1 MALKLDHPAHLTE
14 GVTMTLN
21 VEPRR
26 RSWARTFRCAARGMI
41 WGFRSQRNF
50 AVHLTVALAVVA
62 AAMLLGATVIQ
73 WCLLVLSIATVLAAE
88 LFNTAIEHLARAIT
102 REENDEVR
110 DALDT
115 AGGAVLLISIGAAAV
130 GGLIFV
136 RLLGEAL
143 GWWNR

>member
-1 MALKLDHPAHLTE
+1 MPLKLDDPEHLAE
-14 GVTMTLN
+14 GVTMAPN
-21 VEPRR
+21 VESRR
-26 RSWARTFRCAARGMI
+26 CSWATAFRCAARGMI

-50 AVHLTVALAVVA
+50 AVHLTVAVVVVA

-102 REENDEVR
+102 REQNDDVR
-110 DALDT
+110 NALDT
-115 AGGAVLLISIGAAAV
+115 AGGAVLLISIGAATV
-130 GGLIFV
+130 GGLVFA

-143 GWWNR
+143 GWWSR